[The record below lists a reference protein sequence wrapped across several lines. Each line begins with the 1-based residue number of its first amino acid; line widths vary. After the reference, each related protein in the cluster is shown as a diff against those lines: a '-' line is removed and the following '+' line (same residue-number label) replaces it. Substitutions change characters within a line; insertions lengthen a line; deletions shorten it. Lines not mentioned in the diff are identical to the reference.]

1 MKKIDFLQKARN
13 KHGYKYY
20 YIDLPDKILMKD
32 KIKIR
37 YNDSTYSQSVSK
49 HLMGRCPEKNTPK
62 KTTKEFIK
70 EAKEIWGDKYDYSL
84 TKYKGSLKDIQV
96 IYNGIVYSQR
106 ASSHINGLSPEFRSN
121 KEYDFRETIRKNNKN
136 GIDAIKNFLDFY
148 KISYKSP
155 YTVKNL
161 EYDFYLPSKGII
173 LDFKGRHHFEP
184 INQLGGTETL
194 NKIILED
201 KNKQEYCEDNYI
213 NLIEINYKQIKVI
226 YDILKKNL
234 L

>member
-1 MKKIDFLQKARN
+1 MKKIDFLQKARDI
-13 KHGYKYY
+13 HGYKYY
-20 YIDLPDKILMKD
+20 YIDLFDNILMKD

-37 YNDSTYSQSVSK
+37 YNDSTYTQSVSK

-70 EAKEIWGDKYDYSL
+70 KAKEVWGDKYDYGL
-84 TKYKGSLKDIQV
+84 TKYNGSLKDVKI
-96 IYNGIVYSQR
+96 IYNGVVYNQR
-106 ASSHINGLSPEFRSN
+106 ASSHINGLAPEFRIN
-121 KEYDFRETIRKNNKN
+121 KENEFRETIRKNNKD

-148 KISYKSP
+148 KYEYIKP
-155 YTVKNL
+155 YIIKNL

-184 INQLGGTETL
+184 INELGGTETL

-213 NLIEINYKQIKVI
+213 DLIDINHRQMNVI
-226 YDILKKNL
+226 YSILKKNL